1 MLSVQPLK
9 SAQGAVDYYTS
20 AYNYYVGDAQA
31 MRWLGRGSE
40 ILGLREE
47 IEKEQMLKLLEGK
60 LPDGQVLQNKL
71 GKHRPGFDMT
81 FSAPKSV
88 SILIGLGFD
97 KELEQLHD
105 RAVEKTIGQLE
116 EEFAETRIV
125 KDGEVH
131 FEKTNNF
138 VIAAFRQPTSRAN
151 EPAVHTHGVTM
162 NMTFD
167 SKGKVRSLASD
178 IHGKRGVVE
187 QLQRNITYAGLLY
200 RTNLANLMKEKNY
213 PMRDAGDGLFEIEGM
228 SKELLKEFSTRRED
242 IIEYMD
248 EKGWSGASAASA
260 ATVLTREDKEEY
272 DLETL
277 RVGWLLRAE
286 KHGFDGHKFVED
298 IRAAKSTPNIFERF
312 KSQVFAKFFN
322 KEDLQHIKAREAVSV
337 AIETI
342 SQKSSVF
349 EARKL
354 KEYAL
359 KHTLTGAQIVTSS
372 AIDKVI
378 EEKIQDQSLYTGFD
392 PYTKQSVLTTPW
404 LLTVEAETL
413 ARIENNKG
421 VMASITSKK
430 EVIDFQKNHELNAR
444 FQLTPSQRQAMLQFL
459 TNTDRYMAIQG
470 YAGVGKTTLLNLTRE
485 VAENQGFKL
494 RGIAVTSSA
503 ANELN
508 LKAKIQSDV
517 FPIVHSELLRAN
529 SKELEKTIFIVD
541 EASML
546 SSPQGHELIKLI
558 EQKNARLYLVGDDS
572 QFHTVKNGRIFGL
585 SQEYGIQK
593 AVMTDNIRQKNQQL
607 KEAVMH
613 TIQGEVYDAVQK
625 INEVRVYKSHDS
637 RVEHMANSYLDLSEH
652 VRENTLLFAPTH
664 KNRREIT
671 QIIREGLKK
680 EGSIDQGDTKFT
692 ILKNKALEE
701 AQLYY
706 TQYYEEGDVIRFN
719 MDAKRLGIQKGDYLT
734 VAKIDTKNK
743 QENSLRLIRDDLKE
757 VKFKLN
763 DLPIYQSTRAGFK
776 RHIEVYKQ
784 DSIGLSVGDR
794 ILWTRNFKQE
804 GISNSERAKITSITD
819 NDVAL
824 ILDNGETKV
833 LPKNHNALKHLDHG
847 YVFTTIKVQGKDKMY
862 GIGLMESHNEF
873 SATLKNFMVQISRAI
888 SNMKLVTDDKD
899 RLVRALELND
909 DVKKSAIDF
918 VTGETLSSHQER
930 FANTSK
936 AINIDSVI
944 EKKIEKDELMAQK
957 ECLVQEYKASKEAL
971 NTYESAKNAHAV
983 VSDPKAYRMALSTLS
998 YGYQVYK
1005 EDAVDFASRNLRDS
1019 LPEDEQKKLDTV
1031 RLYIESK
1038 RESRK
1043 DWKKIKD
1050 EEHQKIA
1057 RLEVLSASIKR
1068 DKCAYQISKDI
1079 EAYKP
1084 YLKHYSIGALNRLGV
1099 PQHRYNVDTESA
1111 VKNLELLTSHA
1122 VKYELYTKIDEFFT
1136 SPDDLKPD
1144 IAYEIKSNSKI
1155 AHPYIIKLAD
1165 DKKLSPSDLWKEIN
1179 FSAREHQD
1187 LNFKQKLSAPHQKV
1201 FEQIKAYKS
1210 LNLEIG
1216 RLWSENVIDTDNKK
1230 TLPKEIKDKIRDAS
1244 NSRNEIA
1251 AIVIKDL
1258 SALPVLAY
1266 FKLDLDKLDQQ
1277 NIKYDAQKNVEKFIN
1292 SKSNFRDRLLSAKA
1306 INEDIKGH
1314 YLFIK
1319 ENAVNTKELNKYIR
1333 FIARKE
1339 HMATLSSAEV
1349 ADYKTVLDYKHE
1361 SRQATNAWKK
1371 IFAHKENGIKP
1382 HGDLFEHAF
1391 LSTAKRDALAY
1402 KIHNQ
1407 TQYNVFLEREHLSTE
1422 KLENQNHNHQSRLS
1436 ELVTIST
1443 ERGNLLAKLEQFDS
1457 TMPSKDA
1464 QKWHGAWDELNGKAI
1479 KLSNSGLYQES
1490 LKEIPLGAASLPKKY
1505 RELLN
1510 KYDLNTNDKPVVTR
1524 YIENANSRIDSTITN
1539 EILLANPE
1547 TTYHSIF
1554 GEPKSLAS
1562 KEMRYPGGLIV
1573 SLKGSK
1579 AGLWFDFGSGKG
1591 GGPIQAIMH
1600 EEGLDFKEALVRA
1613 SKLAGTYESNHD
1625 MQSTS
1630 KAALKQV
1637 PMEEHHT
1644 EIKQKIKSAQSIM
1657 KNAIPTSNTL
1667 AERYLKEHRHIEN
1680 PERLNMRF
1688 LPKGAKW
1695 LDADSNGKLV
1705 EKVNKIPALVIPAR
1719 NEKGDVTGVQRIYL
1733 DENTAN
1739 KNTFMKTAKF
1749 SKGQIQSS
1757 AGVIQKGDKQGLL
1770 YIAEGPETG
1779 ASIAM
1784 ANPSATVLVSFGIS
1798 NIQNLAKII
1807 KNHYPKEVII
1817 AGDND
1822 SQSGSKTLELT
1833 QKAANNLKEKG
1844 IQATVI
1850 IPKQI
1855 DGFEKTDWNDVLKI
1869 QGISE
1874 LRRQLHIEDISGT
1887 KNNAML
1893 IDNFIKDEK
1902 HIAIPSNILNDRF
1915 KDSIL
1920 EVRKDQELRLQ
1931 TIEKTIQN
1939 NNIKLSEQYISVSDP
1954 QKPAIN
1960 IKPTKELT
1968 LEI

>member
-9 SAQGAVDYYTS
+9 SAQGAVDYYAS
-20 AYNYYVGDAQA
+20 AYNYYAGDAQA
-31 MRWLGRGSE
+31 MRWLGRGAE
-40 ILGLREE
+40 MLGLGKE

-71 GKHRPGFDMT
+71 GAHRPGFDMT

-105 RAVEKTIGQLE
+105 RAVEMTIGQLE
-116 EEFAETRIV
+116 EEFAETRIA
-125 KDGEVH
+125 KDGEVN

-138 VIAAFRQPTSRAN
+138 VVAAFRQPTSRAN

-213 PMRDAGDGLFEIEGM
+213 SMRDAGDGLFEIEGM

-242 IIEYMD
+242 IVEYMD

-277 RVGWLLRAE
+277 RVGWLERAE
-286 KHGFDGHKFVED
+286 KHGFDGHQFVED
-298 IRAAKSTPNIFERF
+298 IRAAKSNPNIFERV

-322 KEDLQHIKAREAVSV
+322 KEDLQHMKAREAVSV

-359 KHTLTGAQIVTSS
+359 KHTLTGADVVTSR
-372 AIDKVI
+372 AIDKAI
-378 EEKIQDQSLYTGFD
+378 KEKIQDQSLYKGFD
-392 PYTKQSVLTTPW
+392 PYTKKSVLTTPW

-421 VMASITSKK
+421 VMSSITSKK
-430 EVIDFQKNHELNAR
+430 DVIDFQKKHALNAR
-444 FQLTPSQRQAMLQFL
+444 FQLTPSQKQAMLQFL

-485 VAENQGFKL
+485 VAENEGFKL

-503 ANELN
+503 ANELS

-529 SKELEKTIFIVD
+529 KKELEKTIFIVD

-558 EQKNARLYLVGDDS
+558 EQKNSRLYLVGDDS

-613 TIQGEVYDAVQK
+613 TIQGEVYDAVEK
-625 INEVRVYKSHDS
+625 INEVRVYKTHES
-637 RVEHMANSYLDLSEH
+637 RVEHMANSYLDLSDH

-671 QIIREGLKK
+671 EIIREGLKK
-680 EGSIDQGDTKFT
+680 EGAIGQDETKFT
-692 ILKNKALEE
+692 VLKNKALEE

-719 MDAKRLGIQKGDYLT
+719 MDSRRLGIRKGDYLT
-734 VAKIDTKNK
+734 VSKIDTKNK

-757 VKFKLN
+757 VKFRLN
-763 DLPIYQSTRAGFK
+763 ELPIYQSTRAGFK

-784 DSIGLSVGDR
+784 DAIDLSAGDR

-804 GISNSERAKITSITD
+804 GISNSERAKITSITED
-819 NDVAL
+819 DVAL
-824 ILDNGETKV
+824 TLDNGETKV
-833 LPKNHNALKHLDHG
+833 LPKTHSALKHLDHG

-888 SNMKLVTDDKD
+888 CSMKLVTDDKD

-918 VTGETLSSHQER
+918 VTGETLSAHQER
-930 FANTSK
+930 FANTSR

-944 EKKIEKDELMAQK
+944 EKKVEKDELMAQK
-957 ECLVQEYKASKEAL
+957 ECLVQEYKESKEDL
-971 NTYESAKNAHAV
+971 NTYEGAKNAHKI

-998 YGYQVYK
+998 YGYQVYR
-1005 EDAVDFASRNLRDS
+1005 EDAVDFASQNLKES
-1019 LPEDEQKKLDTV
+1019 LPKAEQEKLDTV
-1031 RLYIESK
+1031 CLYIKSK
-1038 RESRK
+1038 RESEK
-1043 DWKKIKD
+1043 NWKQITD
-1050 EEHQKIA
+1050 EEHQKTA
-1057 RLEVLSASIKR
+1057 RLDVLHASINR

-1079 EAYKP
+1079 AAYKP
-1084 YLKHYSIGALNRLGV
+1084 YLKHYSIGELNRLGV
-1099 PQHRYNVDTESA
+1099 PQYRYNVDTEYA
-1111 VKNLELLTSHA
+1111 VKSLELLTSHA
-1122 VKYELYTKIDEFFT
+1122 AKYEFYTKIDKFFA
-1136 SPDDLKPD
+1136 SFDDLKPG

-1165 DKKLSPSDLWKEIN
+1165 DKKISPADLWKEIN

-1187 LNFKQKLSAPHQKV
+1187 LEFKQKLSASHQKV
-1201 FEQIKAYKS
+1201 FEQIKTYKS

-1216 RLWSENVIDTDNKK
+1216 RLWSENVINGGNKK
-1230 TLPKEIKDKIRDAS
+1230 IVPKEIEDKIRAAS
-1244 NSRNEIA
+1244 NTRNEIA
-1251 AIVIKDL
+1251 AIVVKDL

-1277 NIKYDAQKNVEKFIN
+1277 IIKHDSQKNVEKFIN
-1292 SKSNFRDRLLSAKA
+1292 SKSNFQDRLASAKA

-1314 YLFIK
+1314 YPFIK
-1319 ENAVNTKELNKYIR
+1319 ENEVNTKDLNKYIR
-1333 FIARKE
+1333 FIARQE
-1339 HMATLSSAEV
+1339 HMATLSGAEV
-1349 ADYKTVLDYKHE
+1349 ADYKTVLNYKYE

-1371 IFAHKENGIKP
+1371 IFAHKENSLKP
-1382 HGDLFEHAF
+1382 HGHLFEHAF

-1407 TQYNVFLEREHLSTE
+1407 TQYNAFLEREHLSTE
-1422 KLENQNHNHQSRLS
+1422 KLADQNHGHQSRLFS
-1436 ELVTIST
+1436 LAKINT
-1443 ERGNLLAKLEQFDS
+1443 ERGSLLAKLDQFDS
-1457 TMPSKDA
+1457 TMPSKEA
-1464 QKWHGAWDELNGKAI
+1464 QKWHLAWGELNGKAI
-1479 KLSNSGLYQES
+1479 KLSESGLYQES
-1490 LKEIPLGAASLPKKY
+1490 LKEIPLGEASLPKKH

-1510 KYDLNTNDKPVVTR
+1510 KYDLNTNDKPVVAR
-1524 YIENANSRIDSTITN
+1524 SIENPTPRIDATITT
-1539 EILLANPE
+1539 EILLANPQV
-1547 TTYHSIF
+1547 TYNAIF
-1554 GEPKSLAS
+1554 GEPKEFTS
-1562 KEMRYPGGLIV
+1562 KEMRYSGGLIV

-1600 EEGLDFKEALVRA
+1600 EEGLGFKEALIQA
-1613 SKLAGTYESNHD
+1613 SKLAGTYESNNY
-1625 MQSTS
+1625 MRNT
-1630 KAALKQV
+1630 LKPASRQAS
-1637 PMEEHHT
+1637 MEHIT
-1644 EIKQKIKSAQSIM
+1644 ELKQKIKSAQSIM
-1657 KNAIPTSNTL
+1657 KSAIPTSNTL
-1667 AERYLKEHRHIEN
+1667 AERYLKEHRRIEN

-1695 LDADSNGKLV
+1695 LDSDSNGKLV

-1739 KNTFMKTAKF
+1739 KNTFMKTAKL

-1757 AGVIQKGDKQGLL
+1757 AGVIQKGDKQGFL

-1784 ANPSATVLVSFGIS
+1784 ANPNATVLVSFGLS

-1822 SQSGSKTLELT
+1822 SQTGSKTFELT
-1833 QKAANNLKEKG
+1833 QKACDALKEKG
-1844 IQATVI
+1844 VQAMVI

-1855 DGFEKTDWNDVLKI
+1855 KGFEKTDWNDVLKV

-1874 LRRQLHIEDISGT
+1874 LRRQLHLEDISGSKST
-1887 KNNAML
+1887 QML
-1893 IDNFIKDEK
+1893 IDDFIANEK
-1902 HIAIPSNILNDRF
+1902 HIELPKNILNDKF
-1915 KDSIL
+1915 KDNIL
-1920 EVRKDQELRLQ
+1920 EVKKDQELMSKD
-1931 TIEKTIQN
+1931 IEKIIQN
-1939 NNIKLSEQYISVSDP
+1939 NNIKSSEQYISVSEP

-1960 IKPTKELT
+1960 IKSNKELI
-1968 LEI
+1968 LER